1 MGLKNLLTPVV
12 GLLLIVNFVTAI
24 QWDFEFG
31 KKQLVNAAKIYE
43 KEGTINLFS
52 YRNFYSVTLPV
63 GMQVS
68 YVRVTVWSL
77 SPPKVDYDE
86 NTNTVSIVYSFIQ
99 ITLSTFKIQVEG
111 VPFYLGSSDA
121 SHVSLSSGEPSSNEV
136 KG

>member
-1 MGLKNLLTPVV
+1 MGLKNLLTTVV
-12 GLLLIVNFVTAI
+12 GLLLIVNFVTAV

-31 KKQLVNAAKIYE
+31 KKQLEGATKIYE

-52 YRNFYSVTLPV
+52 YRNFFSFTVPV
-63 GMQVS
+63 GVQTS

-77 SPPKVDYDE
+77 SPPKVDYDP
-86 NTNTVSIVYSFIQ
+86 NTNTVSIIYSFIQ

-111 VPFYLGSSDA
+111 IPFYLGSSDA
-121 SHVSLSSGEPSSNEV
+121 SIVSSGEPSQSNEV